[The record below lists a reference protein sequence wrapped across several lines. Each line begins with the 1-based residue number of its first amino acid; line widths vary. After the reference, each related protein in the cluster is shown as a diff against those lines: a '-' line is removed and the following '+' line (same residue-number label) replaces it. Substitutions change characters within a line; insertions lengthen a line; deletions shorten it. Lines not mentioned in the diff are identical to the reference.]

1 MSAAPPPRCSLIYLP
16 LPKAVPLLLQFLQN
30 APRDADKLRRLL
42 EIKERQKEEADD
54 DDQDA
59 EKAARTINSSN

>member
-1 MSAAPPPRCSLIYLP
+1 
-16 LPKAVPLLLQFLQN
+16 VPLLLQFLQN
-30 APRDADKLRRLL
+30 APRDAHKLRRLL

-54 DDQDA
+54 DDPDA

>member
-1 MSAAPPPRCSLIYLP
+1 MET
-16 LPKAVPLLLQFLQN
+16 AVSFEQE
-30 APRDADKLRRLL
+30 AD
-42 EIKERQKEEADD
+42 DD